1 MLGLSQLVYLR
12 EIPYLQPLLS
22 QRKARQRMADWAGD
36 YIFR

>member
-12 EIPYLQPLLS
+12 EIAYFQPLLS
-22 QRKARQRMADWAGD
+22 QRKAQQRMADWTGD